1 MASSNQPNVRISSRT
16 VISKS
21 IIMDNEGFCSCFI
34 CDIMPTDN
42 LKATY
47 SANKIGV
54 KCRNCQTNIVAR
66 SCSNLYRTC
75 KSCVEFCE
83 CHACI
88 SEPQWDKKEIIR
100 SSNMWSS
107 CIICKHARI
116 CDSCWKDDRE
126 TCGTCVNNI
135 IEEDRDYAEE
145 EEQRVVDLLGEE
157 DSISG
162 NLVSIVAE
170 YNNTA
175 IGSPELD
182 NSLFALEASING
194 GSGTV
199 AREDAVYNVQLANSN
214 SSSTINTT
222 GDNIRVGTA
231 GGTTVES
238 NTSRVNLAVQK
249 VNAAKDSKKKKM
261 KKKEPT
267 LVSSTSA
274 SSTVLVQ
281 QESAFSTL
289 TRILDDYRSRLK
301 GDTVEALMLCKAWLE
316 FTRSYEHAPKVQYV
330 FPTKG
335 GGRAN
340 ITTTEDEADEV
351 F

>member
-1 MASSNQPNVRISSRT
+1 
-16 VISKS
+16 
-21 IIMDNEGFCSCFI
+21 
-34 CDIMPTDN
+34 
-42 LKATY
+42 
-47 SANKIGV
+47 
-54 KCRNCQTNIVAR
+54 
-66 SCSNLYRTC
+66 
-75 KSCVEFCE
+75 
-83 CHACI
+83 
-88 SEPQWDKKEIIR
+88 
-100 SSNMWSS
+100 MWSS
-107 CIICKHARI
+107 CIICKHGRI

-162 NLVSIVAE
+162 NLESLVAE
-170 YNNTA
+170 YNTA
-175 IGSPELD
+175 TRSPDLD
-182 NSLFALEASING
+182 NSLFALEAAING
-194 GSGTV
+194 GSGIV
-199 AREDAVYNVQLANSN
+199 AREDAVYNVQLTNSN

-249 VNAAKDSKKKKM
+249 LNAAKDNKKKKM

-281 QESAFSTL
+281 QSLHTVPLLTLDTLVRVPFPNQPTVVISKSNSAAHVVDRAL
-289 TRILDDYRSRLK
+289 GIRSS
-301 GDTVEALMLCKAWLE
+301 DSDPVEE
-316 FTRSYEHAPKVQYV
+316 
-330 FPTKG
+330 
-335 GGRAN
+335 
-340 ITTTEDEADEV
+340 EDESGSVVDLVQPRKRRKTSWKGVEKVHIDKLQISVDFIPEIIDRNTIRISNSQAHNRIVHNREERITKSGFHVKLDKSIKLLSNELLREFIFPINSEPV
-351 F
+351 RMKSKCLFHSPLKLPMVVSIL